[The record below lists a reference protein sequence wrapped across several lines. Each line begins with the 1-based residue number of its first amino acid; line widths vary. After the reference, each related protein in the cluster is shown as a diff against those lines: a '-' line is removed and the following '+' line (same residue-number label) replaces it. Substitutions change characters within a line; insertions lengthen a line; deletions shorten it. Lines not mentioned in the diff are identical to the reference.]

1 MVECSFKNLVIL
13 GSSPVAV
20 IKKILSAFNGKQSIK
35 VEEGTME
42 FEKYFKQ
49 TTVPFKIKS
58 EFECNLESV
67 ESYEDSYTKKY
78 QDHVPCSFGYKVSC
92 IDLVSQLLFLGEKM
106 LFMNLLKQFLRSIN
120 IAKK

>member
-20 IKKILSAFNGKQSIK
+20 IKKILLAFNGKQSIK

>member
-1 MVECSFKNLVIL
+1 
-13 GSSPVAV
+13 
-20 IKKILSAFNGKQSIK
+20 
-35 VEEGTME
+35 ME

>member
-20 IKKILSAFNGKQSIK
+20 IKKILLAFNGKQSIK

-78 QDHVPCSFGYKVSC
+78 QDHVPCSFGYKVAC